1 MNQQNVVV
9 NGEKEIKG
17 SISGEINGEINGS
30 DQFKSSRAVVTSLSG
45 ICLVKE
51 KEPELIDFLTLLHGA
66 EIK

>member
-17 SISGEINGEINGS
+17 SISGS
-30 DQFKSSRAVVTSLSG
+30 DQFKSRAVVTSLSG
-45 ICLVKE
+45 ISLVKE

>member
-17 SISGEINGEINGS
+17 SISG
-30 DQFKSSRAVVTSLSG
+30 SRAVVTSLSG
-45 ICLVKE
+45 ISLVKE

>member
-17 SISGEINGEINGS
+17 SISGEINGS

-45 ICLVKE
+45 ISLVKE